1 MSAPQAPEQGAQP
14 EGGDAEGAA
23 RLDVWLW
30 RARFFKTRA
39 LAAKAAAQGLRVNG
53 QRTQKAG
60 ARVRPGDVLTFA
72 QGAQVRVIEIAAIG
86 ARRGPAP
93 EAQALYRD
101 RAPPEAQNRPEA
113 RVGAR
118 PTGRDRRRADSLRAD
133 SLRDATLRGSDT

>member
-1 MSAPQAPEQGAQP
+1 MTAAADRAD
-14 EGGDAEGAA
+14 DATEDSAA

-53 QRTQKAG
+53 QRTLKPG

-72 QGAQVRVIEIAAIG
+72 QGGQVRVIEIVAPG
-86 ARRGPAP
+86 ARRGPAA

-101 RAPPEAQNRPEA
+101 RAPPDP
-113 RVGAR
+113 
-118 PTGRDRRRADSLRAD
+118 P
-133 SLRDATLRGSDT
+133 RGGGS

>member
-1 MSAPQAPEQGAQP
+1 MSAADQDEAHRPDGEDGPI
-14 EGGDAEGAA
+14 

-39 LAAKAAAQGLRVNG
+39 LAASAAADGLRVNG
-53 QRTQKAG
+53 VRTQKPG

-72 QGAQVRVIEIAAIG
+72 QGARIRIIEVAAPG

-101 RAPPEAQNRPEA
+101 RAPPTAPETPEKAA
-113 RVGAR
+113 RAGPR
-118 PTGRDRRRADSLRAD
+118 PTGRDRRLT
-133 SLRDATLRGSDT
+133 DALRGSDT

>member
-1 MSAPQAPEQGAQP
+1 MSTDPPAT
-14 EGGDAEGAA
+14 DAGRDAV

-39 LAAKAAAQGLRVNG
+39 LAARVAAQGLRVNG
-53 QRTQKAG
+53 QRTQKPG

-72 QGAQVRVIEIAAIG
+72 QGAQVRVIEIVAPG

-93 EAQALYRD
+93 EAQALWRD
-101 RAPPEAQNRPEA
+101 RAPPAAQAAPPR

-118 PTGRDRRRADSLRAD
+118 PTGRDRRQT
-133 SLRDATLRGSDT
+133 DALRGSDT